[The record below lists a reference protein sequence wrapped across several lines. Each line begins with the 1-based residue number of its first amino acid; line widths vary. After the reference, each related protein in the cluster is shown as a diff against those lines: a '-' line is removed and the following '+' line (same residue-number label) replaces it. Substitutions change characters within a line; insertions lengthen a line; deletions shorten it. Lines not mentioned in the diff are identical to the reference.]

1 MSMDYGLKYA
11 PAVMS
16 LPRFNKHT
24 KEFLGIEDSLN
35 RLIKTFILSNS
46 PKNLGEDGTITV
58 LINITYNEPT

>member
-1 MSMDYGLKYA
+1 M
-11 PAVMS
+11 
-16 LPRFNKHT
+16 